1 MFSDP
6 DLQKIEKKVKKYMDK
21 DRFEHV
27 RGVTYMSAALAMH
40 YGLDIKQAMTAGL
53 LHDCAKSL
61 PDDEKLKI
69 CEKKKIPVTS
79 IEEQSPQLLHGK
91 LGAYF
96 AREKYGVEDDE
107 ILHAIEVHT
116 TGCVDMSPLDMV
128 VYIADFIEPNRKK
141 IPCLD
146 EARELSFISLEG
158 ATEYILKHS
167 IDYVSE
173 KNHLLDP
180 HTVDAYK
187 YLLEKNH

>member
-6 DLQKIEKKVKKYMDK
+6 DLHRIEKKVKKYVDK

-27 RGVTYMSAALAMH
+27 RGVTYMCAALAMH
-40 YGLDIKQAMTAGL
+40 YGLDMKQAMIAGL
-53 LHDCAKSL
+53 LHDCAKNLS
-61 PDDEKLKI
+61 DKEKLEI

-79 IEEQSPQLLHGK
+79 IEEESPQLLHGK

-96 AREKYGVEDDE
+96 AREKYGIDDEE

-116 TGCVDMSPLDMV
+116 TGCVDMSELDMV
-128 VYIADFIEPNRKK
+128 VYISDFIEPNRKK

-158 ATEYILKHS
+158 ATEFILKHS
-167 IDYVSE
+167 IDYVAV
-173 KNHLLDP
+173 KNQPLDP